1 MVIRTYFDKSNTI
14 ISNSI
19 ANTGLNPVA
28 ELFYGGY
35 DGIEKFSRYLF
46 HFDET
51 RIKELYDNGTFTDLS
66 KLKHTLKLTNTASFD
81 AGLLNGTMALKDRAS
96 SFDLILF
103 TINQDWDNGVG
114 YDYEVP
120 ILASGDY
127 LYSIGPSNCVNSR
140 TGINWSGGTGVYS
153 GTPAN
158 ITITTQHF
166 DKGNENIEMDITDYV
181 NGVLTGNTNY
191 GLGIAFARGYE
202 LINTT
207 ALQYVGFFTNNTQ
220 TFYEPYVETI
230 YENYIRDDRNNF
242 FLDKGNKLY
251 LYVNLAG
258 NPTNLDQMPNV
269 NVYDYNGDLFSAYTS
284 SDVTHVTK
292 GVYSIDINV
301 PTENDN
307 IETMYNDVW
316 SDVVINGVTR
326 PNISLDF
333 VVKSSMDYYNIGTN
347 DMLPKKVAVNIS
359 GIRNQENIKRGD
371 TRKVIVSA
379 RIPYTVEQTQYIDG
393 LQYRL
398 YVKEGNAEL
407 TVIDF
412 QPIQM
417 ANNYYYF
424 LLDTA
429 SLIPNTYYLDVLAL
443 SNLEVTTLKNVCQ
456 FNVVN
461 QVELRKSQ

>member
-1 MVIRTYFDKSNTI
+1 MVIHTYFDKTNTI

-35 DGIEKFSRYLF
+35 DGIEKFSRHLF

-51 RIKELYDNGTFTDLS
+51 RLKGLYTGGTFTDLS
-66 KLKHTLKLTNTASFD
+66 KLKHTLRLTNTASFD
-81 AGLLNGTMALKDRAS
+81 TGLLNGTMEAKDRAS

-114 YDYEVP
+114 YDYDVP
-120 ILASGDY
+120 ILANGDY
-127 LYSIGPSNCVNSR
+127 LFSTGPSNWVNPR

-153 GTPAN
+153 GSPSG
-158 ITITTQHF
+158 ITVTTQHF

-181 NGVLTGNTNY
+181 NGVLTGNTNH

-220 TFYEPYVETI
+220 TFYEPYLESI
-230 YENYIRDDRNNF
+230 YENYIKDDRNNF

-258 NPTNLDQMPNV
+258 NPTNLDQIPNV
-269 NVYDYNGDLFSAYTS
+269 NVYDYNGTLFSAYTS
-284 SDVTHVTK
+284 SNVAHVTK

-301 PTENDN
+301 PTDANN
-307 IETMYNDVW
+307 VETMYNDVW
-316 SDVVINGVTR
+316 GNVVINSVTR

-333 VVKSSMDYYNIGTN
+333 VVKSSFDYYNIGTN
-347 DMLPKKVAVNIS
+347 DMLPKKIALNIA

-398 YVKEGNAEL
+398 YVKEGKAEL

-412 QPIQM
+412 QPVEI

-429 SLIPNTYYLDVLAL
+429 SLIPNTYYLDVLAT

-456 FNVVN
+456 FNIVN
-461 QVELRKSQ
+461 QVELRKGQ

>member
-1 MVIRTYFDKSNTI
+1 MVIHTYFDKNNTIVSNT
-14 ISNSI
+14 I

-35 DGIEKFSRYLF
+35 DGIEKYSRFLF

-51 RIKELYDNGTFTDLS
+51 RLKGLYDDGTYSDLS
-66 KLKHTLKLTNTASFD
+66 KLKHTLRLTNTASFD
-81 AGLLNGTMALKDRAS
+81 TGLLNGTMEAKDRAS

-103 TINQDWDNGVG
+103 KINQDWDNGVG
-114 YDYEVP
+114 YDYSVP

-127 LYSIGPSNCVNSR
+127 FYSTGPSNWANPKI
-140 TGINWSGGTGVYS
+140 GFNWSGGTGVYS
-153 GTPAN
+153 GSPSG
-158 ITITTQHF
+158 ITVTTQHF
-166 DKGNENIEMDITDYV
+166 DKGNENIEMDITNYV

-202 LINTT
+202 LINTI

-220 TFYEPYVETI
+220 TFYEPYIETV
-230 YENYIRDDRNNF
+230 YENQIKDDRNNF
-242 FLDKGNKLY
+242 FLDKNNKLY
-251 LYVNLAG
+251 LYVNLGG
-258 NPTNLDQMPNV
+258 NPANLDQTPSV
-269 NVYDYNGDLFSAYTS
+269 NVYDYNGTIFSSYTS
-284 SDVTHVTK
+284 SAVTHVTK
-292 GVYSIDINV
+292 GVYSIDILV
-301 PTENDN
+301 PSNSNN

-316 SDVVINGVTR
+316 TGVTINGVVR
-326 PNISLDF
+326 PVISLNF
-333 VVKSSMDYYNIGTN
+333 VVKDSMGYYNIGTN

-371 TRKVIVSA
+371 IRKVIVSA
-379 RIPYTVEQTQYIDG
+379 RIPYTVEQTQYIDN

-398 YVKEGNAEL
+398 YVKEGNREL

-412 QPIQM
+412 QPIEM

-424 LLDTA
+424 LLDTP
-429 SLIPNTYYLDVLAL
+429 SLIPNTYYLDVLAT

-456 FNVVN
+456 FNIVN
-461 QVELRKSQ
+461 QVELRHGQ

>member
-1 MVIRTYFDKSNTI
+1 MS
-14 ISNSI
+14 
-19 ANTGLNPVA
+19 A
-28 ELFYGGY
+28 
-35 DGIEKFSRYLF
+35 
-46 HFDET
+46 
-51 RIKELYDNGTFTDLS
+51 
-66 KLKHTLKLTNTASFD
+66 
-81 AGLLNGTMALKDRAS
+81 KDRAS

-114 YDYEVP
+114 YDYEIP

-127 LYSIGPSNCVNSR
+127 LYSTEPSNWVNAR

-153 GTPAN
+153 GTPSG
-158 ITITTQHF
+158 ITVTTQHF
-166 DKGNENIEMDITDYV
+166 DKGNENIEMDITNYV

-230 YENYIRDDRNNF
+230 YENVIKDDRNNF
-242 FLDKGNKLY
+242 FLDKPNKLY

-258 NPTNLDQMPNV
+258 NPTNLDQIPTV
-269 NVYDYNGDLFSAYTS
+269 NVYDYNGDFFSGYS
-284 SDVTHVTK
+284 SSEVSHVTL
-292 GVYSIDINV
+292 GVYSIDILV
-301 PTENDN
+301 PTDMNN

-316 SDVVINGVTR
+316 TDITINGVNR
-326 PNISLDF
+326 PDLSLNF
-333 VVKSSMDYYNIGTN
+333 VVKDSMEYYNIGTN

-371 TRKVIVSA
+371 TRRVIVSA
-379 RIPYTVEQTQYIDG
+379 RIPYTVEQTQYIDN

-412 QPIQM
+412 QPVEM

-429 SLIPNTYYLDVLAL
+429 SLIPNTYYLDVLAT

-456 FNVVN
+456 FNIVN

>member
-1 MVIRTYFDKSNTI
+1 MVIRTYFDKNNTIVSNT
-14 ISNSI
+14 I

-35 DGIEKFSRYLF
+35 DGIEKYSRFLF

-51 RIKELYDNGTFTDLS
+51 RLKNLYNDGTYSDLS
-66 KLKHTLKLTNTASFD
+66 KLKHTLRLTNTASFD
-81 AGLLNGTMALKDRAS
+81 TGLLNGTMEAKDRAS

-103 TINQDWDNGVG
+103 KINQDWDNGVG
-114 YDYEVP
+114 YDYSVP

-127 LYSIGPSNCVNSR
+127 FYSTGPSNWANPKI
-140 TGINWSGGTGVYS
+140 GFNWNGGTGVYS
-153 GTPAN
+153 GSPSG
-158 ITITTQHF
+158 ITVTTQHF

-181 NGVLTGNTNY
+181 NGLLTGNTNH

-230 YENYIRDDRNNF
+230 YENVIKDDRNNF
-242 FLDKGNKLY
+242 FLDKNNKLY
-251 LYVNLAG
+251 LYVNLGG
-258 NPTNLDQMPNV
+258 NPTNLDQIPSV
-269 NVYDYNGDLFSAYTS
+269 DVYDYNGVIFSSYTS
-284 SDVTHVTK
+284 SEVSQVTK
-292 GVYSIDINV
+292 GVYAIDILV
-301 PTENDN
+301 PTDMDN
-307 IETMYNDVW
+307 IQTMYNDVW
-316 SDVVINGVTR
+316 GDITINGVNR
-326 PNISLDF
+326 PDISLNF
-333 VVKSSMDYYNIGTN
+333 VVKDSMDYYNIGTN

-371 TRKVIVSA
+371 IRRVIVSA
-379 RIPYTVEQTQYIDG
+379 RIPYTVEQTQYIDN

-398 YVKEGNAEL
+398 YVKEGSREL

-412 QPIQM
+412 QPIEM

-424 LLDTA
+424 LLDTP
-429 SLIPNTYYLDVLAL
+429 SLIPNTYYLDVLAT

-456 FNVVN
+456 FNIVN
-461 QVELRKSQ
+461 QVELRQGQ